1 MISEWVQNNIKEG
14 RLQSGGR
21 EWVCNSVIDTSDY
34 KRHMSVNL
42 ENGLWQCFKSGETGN
57 YFWIY
62 SHFHDVETKRIFEII
77 PDNLKDYF
85 YALVQMADDG
95 LKEMYDM
102 SSDSDIE
109 DDEPNDPYIIMDN
122 NEEEETDED
131 MVDYD
136 TPEYI

>member
-1 MISEWVQNNIKEG
+1 M
-14 RLQSGGR
+14 
-21 EWVCNSVIDTSDY
+21 NS
-34 KRHMSVNL
+34 
-42 ENGLWQCFKSGETGN
+42 N

-62 SHFHDVETKRIFEII
+62 SHFHDDETKRIMEII

-95 LKEMYDM
+95 LKELYDL

-109 DDEPNDPYIIMDN
+109 DDEPNDPYISI
-122 NEEEETDED
+122 ETSEED
-131 MVDYD
+131 MIDYD

>member
-1 MISEWVQNNIKEG
+1 MN
-14 RLQSGGR
+14 
-21 EWVCNSVIDTSDY
+21 T
-34 KRHMSVNL
+34 
-42 ENGLWQCFKSGETGN
+42 N

-62 SHFHDVETKRIFEII
+62 SHFHDAETKRIFEII

-109 DDEPNDPYIIMDN
+109 DDEPNDPYISD
-122 NEEEETDED
+122 ESSDED
-131 MVDYD
+131 
-136 TPEYI
+136 

>member
-1 MISEWVQNNIKEG
+1 M
-14 RLQSGGR
+14 
-21 EWVCNSVIDTSDY
+21 NS
-34 KRHMSVNL
+34 
-42 ENGLWQCFKSGETGN
+42 N

-62 SHFHDVETKRIFEII
+62 SHFHDAETKRIFEII

-85 YALVQMADDG
+85 YALVQMSDDG

-102 SSDSDIE
+102 YSDSDIE
-109 DDEPNDPYIIMDN
+109 DDEPNDPYLIMDN
-122 NEEEETDED
+122 NEEEESDED

>member
-1 MISEWVQNNIKEG
+1 MN
-14 RLQSGGR
+14 
-21 EWVCNSVIDTSDY
+21 T
-34 KRHMSVNL
+34 
-42 ENGLWQCFKSGETGN
+42 N

-62 SHFHDVETKRIFEII
+62 SHFHDAETKRIFEII

-122 NEEEETDED
+122 NREEETDED

>member
-1 MISEWVQNNIKEG
+1 M
-14 RLQSGGR
+14 
-21 EWVCNSVIDTSDY
+21 NS
-34 KRHMSVNL
+34 
-42 ENGLWQCFKSGETGN
+42 N

-62 SHFHDVETKRIFEII
+62 SHFHDDETKRIMEII

-95 LKEMYDM
+95 LKELYDL

-109 DDEPNDPYIIMDN
+109 DDEPNDPYISI
-122 NEEEETDED
+122 ETSDED